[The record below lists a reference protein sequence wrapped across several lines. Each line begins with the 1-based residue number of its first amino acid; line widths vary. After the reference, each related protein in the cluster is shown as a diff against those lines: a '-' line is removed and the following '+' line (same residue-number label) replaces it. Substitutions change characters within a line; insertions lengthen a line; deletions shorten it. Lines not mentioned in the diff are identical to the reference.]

1 MCTKLKTEST
11 AINSHDNKNS
21 QRLCKLTVKIR
32 MVQPKRL
39 KYHNKGQFK
48 RQLTNFGLT
57 QAPRK
62 EKEDKKR
69 EEREI
74 ERTTEK
80 GDEKH
85 R

>member
-48 RQLTNFGLT
+48 RQLTNFGPT
-57 QAPRK
+57 QAPRN
-62 EKEDKKR
+62 EKEDKERGERNRDKDR
-69 EEREI
+69 ER
-74 ERTTEK
+74 
-80 GDEKH
+80 G
-85 R
+85 